1 MARRLVDDV
10 GRRRVFDVM
19 DLPHIARDHQNFV
32 SLKFHERR
40 RRNKSVH
47 RHCAPIDLGKDV
59 VHFLNTWDAV
69 KRNASVEKTLEVNLV
84 RVFLQEE
91 NVLAHDES
99 PDRVIHRRVIVVTLI
114 DGELE

>member
-1 MARRLVDDV
+1 MTRRLVDDV
-10 GRRRVFDVM
+10 RRGRVFDMM
-19 DLPHIARDHQNFV
+19 DLPHIARDHQYLV

-47 RHCAPIDLGKDV
+47 RHCAPIDFRKNII
-59 VHFLNTWDAV
+59 HFLNARDAV

-99 PDRVIHRRVIVVTLI
+99 PDRVI
-114 DGELE
+114 D